1 MMSFSR
7 PVAVL
12 TMLLICITCRDAAA
26 SSEYERPCIIS
37 VDANAATFRDSGQDY
52 NSDDHMP
59 PLLLRHKY
67 YVKFP
72 KSTVLTVVFIYT
84 YNSVDGDK
92 YLFVCDNSDAD
103 CKDRSFAGNSSVAAY
118 VASSSVAFSILGA
131 MLYDVLTLGAM
142 DVAERVNVTGLA
154 LPAPVC
160 PGKEDSVYAATIRM
174 VSRGVFARHHHPCQG
189 IELLK
194 LIY

>member
-1 MMSFSR
+1 MAMMSFSR
-7 PVAVL
+7 AVAVL
-12 TMLLICITCRDAAA
+12 AMLLICITCRDAAA
-26 SSEYERPCIIS
+26 NRERCIIS
-37 VDANAATFRDSGQDY
+37 VDANAATFRASGQY
-52 NSDDHMP
+52 YYTST
-59 PLLLRHKY
+59 LTQEKY

-72 KSTVLTVVFIYT
+72 KSTLLTMVYIYT
-84 YNSVDGDK
+84 HSVDDYS
-92 YLFVCDNSDAD
+92 YLLVCDNSDAD
-103 CKDRSFAGNSSVAAY
+103 CKNRSFAGNSSVAAY

-174 VSRGVFARHHHPCQG
+174 VSRGVFARHHLCGH
-189 IELLK
+189 
-194 LIY
+194 

>member
-1 MMSFSR
+1 
-7 PVAVL
+7 
-12 TMLLICITCRDAAA
+12 MLLISITCRDAATN
-26 SSEYERPCIIS
+26 SERPRPCIIS
-37 VDANAATFRDSGQDY
+37 VDANAATFRVSYQDY
-52 NSDDHMP
+52 NSEDYTVH
-59 PLLLRHKY
+59 LRLKH

-72 KSTVLTVVFIYT
+72 KPTLLTVVYIYT
-84 YNSVDGDK
+84 HTSVDNYQ
-92 YLFVCDNSDAD
+92 YLLVCDNSDAD

-118 VASSSVAFSILGA
+118 VASRSVAFSILGA

-154 LPAPVC
+154 LPKPVC

-174 VSRGVFARHHHPCQG
+174 VSRRVFARHHPCQG

>member
-7 PVAVL
+7 AVAVL
-12 TMLLICITCRDAAA
+12 TMLLISITCRDAAA
-26 SSEYERPCIIS
+26 NSERPCIIS
-37 VDANAATFRDSGQDY
+37 VDANAATFRDSNQDY
-52 NSDDHMP
+52 NSDDHLP

-72 KSTVLTVVFIYT
+72 KSTLLTVVYIYT
-84 YNSVDGDK
+84 RTSVDGYE

-103 CKDRSFAGNSSVAAY
+103 CKNRSFAGNSSVAAY

-174 VSRGVFARHHHPCQG
+174 VSSGVFARPHLCGH
-189 IELLK
+189 
-194 LIY
+194 